1 MKIAVVG
8 SGYVGLVA
16 AACLAEM
23 GNTVISADMDRNKI
37 EGLKK
42 GKLPIY
48 EPGLDVLIERNVR
61 EERLFFTTD
70 TSDAV
75 KRSVII
81 FIAVGTP
88 PDEDGSADLQHV
100 LAVAADIGRSMDGP
114 RIVVNKSTVPVGTA
128 ELVKNEVEKHT
139 SFRVDVVSN
148 PEFLKEG
155 AAIDDFMKPDRVVIG
170 TGSEEV
176 AETMRELYSPFVRT
190 NNPIY
195 VMSNRSAELT
205 KYVANSLLATKISF
219 MNEIANFCD
228 VAGADIQDIRRGIGS
243 DSRIGPHFIF
253 PGVGF
258 GGSCF
263 PKDVNALRKTSEE
276 YGCHLR
282 ILEAVTDVN
291 TLQKKVMGRK
301 IALEFGEDLSEKT
314 FGIWGLSFKPNTDD
328 MREAPSLVIIENLL
342 GRGARVKVYD
352 PEAMDYA
359 KTFLGDRVEYTRSG
373 YEAIHGADALV
384 LVTEWTEF
392 REPDFERIKNLLN
405 TPVIFDGRNIWNPVK
420 LRSLGFVYHGIGR
433 GEK

>member
-16 AACLAEM
+16 AACLSEM
-23 GNTVISADMDRNKI
+23 GNTVISVDKDEKKI
-37 EGLKK
+37 AGLEK
-42 GKLPIY
+42 GILPIY

-61 EERLFFTTD
+61 ENRLFFSTD
-70 TSDAV
+70 TGMAV
-75 KRSVII
+75 KKSSII

-100 LAVAADIGRSMDGP
+100 VSVAADIGRAMDGP
-114 RIVVNKSTVPVGTA
+114 RIVINKSTVPVGTA
-128 ELVKNEVEKHT
+128 EMVYQEVTKYTEHK
-139 SFRVDVVSN
+139 VDVVSN

-170 TGSEEV
+170 TSSKEV
-176 AETMRELYSPFVRT
+176 ADTMRELYRPFVRT

-228 VAGADIQDIRRGIGS
+228 VVGADVQDIRRGIGS
-243 DSRIGPHFIF
+243 DTRIGPHFIF

-263 PKDVNALRKTSEE
+263 PKDVKALRHTSDQFG
-276 YGCHLR
+276 YHLD
-282 ILEAVTDVN
+282 ILQAVTEVN
-291 TLQKKVMGRK
+291 AEQKKVMGRK
-301 IALEFGEDLSEKT
+301 IALEFGEDLTGKM
-314 FGIWGLSFKPNTDD
+314 FGVWGLSFKPNTDD
-328 MREAPSLVIIENLL
+328 MREAPSLVIIRELL
-342 GRGARVKVYD
+342 QRGAKVKAYD
-352 PEAMDYA
+352 PEATEYA
-359 KTFLGDRVEYTRSG
+359 RSILGDSIEFCSSCYD
-373 YEAIHGADALV
+373 AIDGADALL

-392 REPDFERIKNLLN
+392 REPDFERIGSLLKNRM
-405 TPVIFDGRNIWNPVK
+405 IFDGRNIWNPSSMRK
-420 LRSLGFVYHGIGR
+420 KGFTYHGIGR
-433 GEK
+433 GPE

>member
-16 AACLAEM
+16 AACFAEM
-23 GNTVISADMDRNKI
+23 GNTIVCVDNDKKKI
-37 EGLKK
+37 DDLKN

-61 EERLFFTTD
+61 EQRLSFSTD
-70 TSDAV
+70 TEAAV
-75 KRSVII
+75 KKCSII

-100 LAVAADIGRSMDGP
+100 LAVAADIGKAMNDWKV
-114 RIVVNKSTVPVGTA
+114 VVNKSTVPVGTS
-128 ELVKNEVEKHT
+128 ELVRTEVRKYT
-139 SFRVDVVSN
+139 DFRVDIVSN

-176 AETMRELYSPFVRT
+176 AEVMRELYSPFVRT

-195 VMSNRSAELT
+195 IMSNKSAELT

-219 MNEIANFCD
+219 MNEIANLCD
-228 VAGADIQDIRRGIGS
+228 VVGADIKDIRRGIGS

-253 PGVGF
+253 PGVGY

-263 PKDVNALRKTSEE
+263 PKDVRALRHTSDHHG
-276 YGCHLR
+276 YHLD
-282 ILEAVTDVN
+282 ILESVTEVN
-291 TLQKKVMGRK
+291 RKQKQVMGRK
-301 IALEFGEDLSEKT
+301 IAKEFGEDLTGRT

-328 MREAPSLVIIENLL
+328 MRDAPSIVIISDLL
-342 GRGARVKVYD
+342 ARGARIKAYD
-352 PEAMDYA
+352 PEATEYA
-359 KTFLGDRVEYTRSG
+359 KIMLGDTIEYCSSSYQALEG
-373 YEAIHGADALV
+373 SDALV
-384 LVTEWTEF
+384 LITEWTEF
-392 REPDFERIKNLLN
+392 REPDFKRISSLLKK
-405 TPVIFDGRNIWNPVK
+405 PVIFDGRNIWNPKK
-420 LRSLGFVYHGIGR
+420 LVSKGFTYYGIGR
-433 GEK
+433 G

>member
-16 AACLAEM
+16 AACFAEF
-23 GNTVISADMDRNKI
+23 GNTIVCVDNNKDKI

-48 EPGLDVLIERNVR
+48 EPGLDVLVERNVK
-61 EERLFFTTD
+61 EQRLVFSTD
-70 TSDAV
+70 TASAV
-75 KRSVII
+75 KDSSLI

-100 LAVAADIGRSMDGP
+100 LAVAGDIGKAMDD
-114 RIVVNKSTVPVGTA
+114 RKIVINKSTVPVGTA
-128 ELVKNEVEKHT
+128 ELVKKEVRKYT
-139 SFRVDVVSN
+139 DFQVDIVSN

-170 TGSEEV
+170 TDSEEV

-195 VMSNRSAELT
+195 VMSNKSAELT

-219 MNEIANFCD
+219 MNEIANLCD
-228 VAGADIQDIRRGIGS
+228 VVGADVKDIRKGIGS
-243 DSRIGPHFIF
+243 DTRIGPHFIF

-263 PKDVNALRKTSEE
+263 PKDVRALRHTSDEHG
-276 YGCHLR
+276 YHLD
-282 ILEAVTDVN
+282 ILEAVTKVN
-291 TLQKKVMGRK
+291 GMQKKIMGRK
-301 IALEFGEDLSEKT
+301 IAEEFGEDLTGKT
-314 FGIWGLSFKPNTDD
+314 FAIWGLSFKPNTDD
-328 MREAPSLVIIENLL
+328 MRDAPAIVIIDELL
-342 GRGARVKVYD
+342 DRGAKVKAYD
-352 PEAMDYA
+352 PEATEYA
-359 KTFLGDRVEYTRSG
+359 KIVLGDKIEYCTSS
-373 YEAIHGADALV
+373 YQALEGATALV

-392 REPDFERIKNLLN
+392 REPDFHKIKELLVK
-405 TPVIFDGRNIWNPVK
+405 PVIFDGRNIWNPKK
-420 LRSLGFVYHGIGR
+420 LEAYGFTYYGIGR
-433 GEK
+433 G